1 MARVYRRGVFH
12 VLMDPLSVLEK
23 IAGLRILVVGDVMLD
38 HYIWGDVHRISPE
51 APVPVISARR
61 ETWAAGGAANVALN
75 LAALGVD
82 TSVLGFFGADEPG
95 DILRRLLHQRG
106 VCVLGSKTDAVDG
119 VATIVKTRV
128 LARTQQV
135 CRIDRESKYSEYAI
149 DGIVSLMDSLDLLV
163 EQMDAIIVSD
173 YAKGVVNQALLS
185 KLLGHPKR
193 RFVAVDPKPVRKLQ
207 MAGVDLLTPN
217 RNEAMQLAGI
227 TEPPIGEHFPLE
239 DICKRIHEVIGPRN
253 LIVTLGAEG
262 MAICEAGTLKSI
274 IPTQA
279 QEVFDVSGA
288 GDTVIAVLT
297 AAMAAGADPHLSARL
312 ANAAAGCVVAHVG
325 TEPVRLN
332 ELRESIGKH
341 TIAPL
346 ESLSRS

>member
-1 MARVYRRGVFH
+1 
-12 VLMDPLSVLEK
+12 MDPLSVLEK

-75 LAALGVD
+75 LTALGVQTSILGFIGRD
-82 TSVLGFFGADEPG
+82 EPGEILKRLLRENGVSVLGGEAD
-95 DILRRLLHQRG
+95 
-106 VCVLGSKTDAVDG
+106 VVDG
-119 VATIVKTRV
+119 VSTIVKTRV

-135 CRIDRESKYSEYAI
+135 CRIDRESKYADYAI
-149 DGIVSLMDSLDLLV
+149 DGIAALMQDLDSLV
-163 EQMDAIIVSD
+163 EKVDAIIISD
-173 YAKGVVNQALLS
+173 YAKGVVNQAILN

-193 RFVAVDPKPVRKLQ
+193 RFIAVDPKPVRKLQ
-207 MAGVDLLTPN
+207 MGGVDLLTPN
-217 RNEAMQLAGI
+217 RNEALQLAGI
-227 TEPPIGEHFPLE
+227 TEPPSGEGFPLE
-239 DICKRIHEVIGPRN
+239 DICRRIHEVLQPKN

-262 MAICEAGTLKSI
+262 MAICESGTLKSI

-297 AAMAAGADPHLSARL
+297 AAMVAGADAHLSAQL

-325 TEPVRLN
+325 TEPVRIN
-332 ELRESIGKH
+332 EFRESIIGQHK
-341 TIAPL
+341 TIAT
-346 ESLSRS
+346 